1 MMAIR
6 SRRETAVFKY
16 PFWIKS
22 IGRTSPAGSYDVVID
37 EELIEG
43 LSFPCYRRVGT
54 AIMVPAEAPFQSSLE
69 MISIGSF
76 ELADA
81 QRIDAVRAR

>member
-1 MMAIR
+1 MAIR
-6 SRRETAVFKY
+6 SRRETVVFNS

-22 IGRTSPAGSYDVVID
+22 VGRTLSAGAYEVVTD

-54 AIMVPAEAPFQSSLE
+54 TIIVPAESPYEASLE
-69 MISIGSF
+69 VISIGSL

-81 QRIDAVRAR
+81 QRIDATRLQ

>member
-1 MMAIR
+1 MMARR
-6 SRRETAVFKY
+6 SRRETAIFKY
-16 PFWIKS
+16 PFSIKTV
-22 IGRTSPAGSYDVVID
+22 GRTLPAGSYEVIID

-54 AIMVPAEAPFQSSLE
+54 AIIVPTETPYQSSPE
-69 MISIGSF
+69 MILIGSF

-81 QRIDAVRAR
+81 QRIDALRAR